1 MRKPDIQSGH
11 ILRHV
16 TFRQLQIFL
25 TVIEQQSFTRA
36 AEALFLTQSTISVQ
50 IKKLGDSVGLSL
62 FEHVGRQIQLTGAG
76 EDLYNTAKQIIATLE
91 NLEMLVDD
99 HKGLKRGHLKLGVVT
114 TAKYIAPELLGEYGV
129 LFPGIQLAMSVTN
142 RDKII
147 EKIKRYDDDLFVM
160 GLVPENEV
168 SVTFKYFAPNPLVV
182 MAPADHPLCQA
193 RSISLQ
199 EIAREPFLLREPG
212 SGTREAIMRLCEE
225 QGVKLNIRMEL
236 GSNEAIKHGI
246 VGGLGLSVL
255 SLHTLAL
262 EGASGKICVL
272 DVENFPIMRKWY
284 LVYPQ
289 DKQLSL
295 AAQKFIE
302 FAVAHEDA
310 VTEHL
315 ISIWP
320 KLRENLPSR
329 IGGLVQT

>member
-1 MRKPDIQSGH
+1 MRRPDIQSGH
-11 ILRHV
+11 MLRHV

-25 TVIEQQSFTRA
+25 AVVEHQSFTKA

-50 IKKLGDSVGLSL
+50 VKKLTESVGLPL
-62 FEHVGRQIQLTGAG
+62 FEQIGRQIQLTDAG
-76 EDLYNTAKQIIATLE
+76 EDLYHTAKQIIATLE

-129 LFPGIQLAMSVTN
+129 SFPGIQLAMSVTN
-142 RDKII
+142 RDNII
-147 EKIKRYDDDLFVM
+147 DRIKRYEDDLFVM

-168 SVTFKYFAPNPLVV
+168 SVNFKYFAPNPLVV
-182 MAPADHPLCQA
+182 MAPSNHPLCQA
-193 RSISLQ
+193 RGISLQ

-212 SGTREAIMRLCEE
+212 SGTREAIMRLFREH
-225 QGVKLNIRMEL
+225 GIKLNVRMEL

-246 VGGLGLSVL
+246 VGGLGLSIL

-262 EGASGKICVL
+262 EGASGKISVL
-272 DVENFPIMRKWY
+272 DVESFPIMRKWY

-302 FAVAHEDA
+302 FSVGHENS

-320 KLRENLPSR
+320 KLREHLPTRES
-329 IGGLVQT
+329 G